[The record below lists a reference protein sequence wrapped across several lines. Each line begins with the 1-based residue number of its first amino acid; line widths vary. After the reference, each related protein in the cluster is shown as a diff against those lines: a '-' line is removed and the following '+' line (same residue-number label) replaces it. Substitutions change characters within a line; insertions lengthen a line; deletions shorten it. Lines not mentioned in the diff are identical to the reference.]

1 MKKGEAL
8 LLHLSSN
15 IVILVCSVFGVLLPA
30 SSCWLV
36 TLDGVLEPILT
47 FSLGYAVLFI
57 LSKLSSFKCCSVKHL
72 TPVVYVPFSLICISI
87 NIIIDLFF

>member
-1 MKKGEAL
+1 E
-8 LLHLSSN
+8 
-15 IVILVCSVFGVLLPA
+15 
-30 SSCWLV
+30 
-36 TLDGVLEPILT
+36 DGVLEPILT